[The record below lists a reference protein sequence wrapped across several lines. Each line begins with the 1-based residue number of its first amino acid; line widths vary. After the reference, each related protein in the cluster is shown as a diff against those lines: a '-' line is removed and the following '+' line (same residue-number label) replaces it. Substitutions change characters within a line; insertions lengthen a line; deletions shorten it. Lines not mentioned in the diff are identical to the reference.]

1 MSGNLTAARADD
13 QRVALVAL
21 RDTLAAA
28 MDDADANMLPQLAGQ
43 YRATLKDLAE
53 LPEVKP
59 ASALEQAKQA
69 RQKRRGDLKAV

>member
-1 MSGNLTAARADD
+1 
-13 QRVALVAL
+13 
-21 RDTLAAA
+21 

-53 LPEVKP
+53 LPEVKA